1 MVKVKVADL
10 VCGGDSPS
18 LTDKVT
24 EWLPASAVEGV
35 PLMVKTPP
43 C

>member
-1 MVKVKVADL
+1 VVSGLSMVKVKVADP

-24 EWLPASAVEGV
+24 E
-35 PLMVKTPP
+35 
-43 C
+43 

>member
-1 MVKVKVADL
+1 MVKVKVADP

-24 EWLPASAVEGV
+24 E
-35 PLMVKTPP
+35 
-43 C
+43 